1 MRFILY
7 SLLFFAVV
15 SLSGQSPA
23 HSGIHS
29 EDMDTTCKPCTDFW
43 RYVNGG
49 WLDKNPIPAD
59 KSSYGTFTVLTDAN
73 RERIRTILDAAAA
86 NGSATPGSDRRK
98 MGDLYASCMD
108 TAAIEAR
115 GLTPLQA
122 DFDRIAAVKSA
133 GDLGAVLAAFQRVPK
148 PIYAATNGAVAG
160 PFRVLSGQ
168 DARNPSRVI
177 ASIVERESPGGS
189 GSSIFS
195 LPDRD
200 YYFRDDEK
208 SRQIRGAFLDH
219 VAKMLELSGTPRSDA
234 VGKAKTILD
243 FETELAASV
252 MTIADRRDPD
262 KTYHLTDL
270 AGLRAMA
277 PNFDWAQLF
286 RTMALPDSTPV
297 NVAEPELLKKFN
309 QELTMAPLDTWKTW
323 LRWRTLQL
331 AAPYLPKVIEDEAFH
346 FQGTIL
352 AGTPQAPPRWETC
365 ANQVDRDLGDAL
377 GSAYVNKYFPP
388 EAKRRMIALVENL
401 RSAMREE
408 LEQSE
413 WMQPATKKK
422 AIEKLNA
429 VEIQVG
435 YPDQWH
441 DYSTLPMNRGK
452 YFENVRATWA
462 YGQQYSISKIGK
474 PVSHVDWAMTPP
486 TVNALSS
493 PLELKVVF
501 PAGILQPPFFDMQ
514 ADDAANYGA
523 IGAVIGHELG
533 HQFDDGGSKYDATG
547 ALSNWWSQEDRQK
560 FDARTACVV
569 DQFNTLDVG
578 GGQHHNGKQVLGEA
592 LGDLGGLSV
601 AYRAYHRSLN
611 GKEGAAIGGF
621 TADQRFFIAFARVW
635 GTQYR
640 PQAAQLQLNSNNHPI
655 SQYRAIATLQNI
667 QEFHSAFQCKPG
679 DAMVRQVAKQC
690 KLW

>member
-1 MRFILY
+1 
-7 SLLFFAVV
+7 
-15 SLSGQSPA
+15 
-23 HSGIHS
+23 
-29 EDMDTTCKPCTDFW
+29 MDTTCKPCTDFW

-59 KSSYGTFTVLTDAN
+59 KSSYGPFTVLADAN
-73 RERIRTILDAAAA
+73 RERIRTILDAAAVDR
-86 NGSATPGSDRRK
+86 SAKPGSDQRK

-115 GLTPLQA
+115 GLTPVQS
-122 DFDRIAAVKSA
+122 DFDRISAVKSA
-133 GDLGAVLAAFQRVPK
+133 GDLSTVLAAFQLVPK
-148 PIYAATNGAVAG
+148 PTYATVNCAVVG
-160 PFRVLSGQ
+160 PFRVFSER
-168 DARNPSRVI
+168 DAKNPSRVI
-177 ASIVERESPGGS
+177 ARIVERERPGGS
-189 GSSIFS
+189 GSSVLS

-208 SRQIRGAFLDH
+208 SRQIRRDFLDH
-219 VAKMLELSGTPRSDA
+219 VARMLELTGTPRADA
-234 VGKAKTILD
+234 EGKAKTILD
-243 FETELAASV
+243 FETQLAASV

-270 AGLRAMA
+270 AGLRAIA

-309 QELTMAPLDTWKTW
+309 EELAVAPLDTWKTW

-331 AAPYLPKVIEDEAFH
+331 AAPYLPKAFEDEAFH
-346 FQGTIL
+346 FQSTIL
-352 AGTPQAPPRWETC
+352 AGTTQAPSRWETC

-377 GSAYVNKYFPP
+377 GRAYVNKYFPP

-408 LEQSE
+408 LEQSQ
-413 WMQPATKKK
+413 WMAPATKKK

-429 VEIQVG
+429 VKIQVG
-435 YPDQWH
+435 YPDKSH
-441 DYSTLPMNRGK
+441 DYSTLQINRGK

-462 YGQQYSISKIGK
+462 YGEQYSISKIGK
-474 PVSHVDWAMTPP
+474 PVSHVDWPMTPP
-486 TVNALSS
+486 TVNAFSN
-493 PLELKVVF
+493 PRELQVVF

-533 HQFDDGGSKYDATG
+533 HQFDDGGSKFDATG
-547 ALSNWWSQEDRQK
+547 ALINWWSQEDRKK

-601 AYRAYHRSLN
+601 AYRAYHHSLN
-611 GKEGAAIGGF
+611 GKEAATIDGF

-655 SQYRAIATLQNI
+655 SHYRAIATLQNMP
-667 QEFHSAFQCKPG
+667 EFHIAFQCKRG
-679 DAMVRQVAKQC
+679 DAMVRPVAEQC